1 MLNTFSFLKAAFLK
15 LGKAACSMSIL
26 PALCLSSA
34 AFAQDA
40 FSPAETEACLAGL
53 DRKTDRRICVGAS
66 ARACAQEADEVSC
79 MASEITYWDTRLDV
93 AYALVLDR
101 SKGKDDDAKH
111 LQLKARDQA
120 GALAKAQESWL
131 QYRAD
136 ACAFEQTLWGTGQAD
151 APEVQAC
158 HLFLTAEQVFYLEAV
173 ALIE

>member
-1 MLNTFSFLKAAFLK
+1 MRLFP
-15 LGKAACSMSIL
+15 IL
-26 PALCLSSA
+26 LALCVSTA
-34 AFAQDA
+34 AYAQDA
-40 FSPAETEACLAGL
+40 FSPSATESCLAGL

-66 ARACAQEADEVSC
+66 ARECGEETDEAIC
-79 MASEITYWDTRLDV
+79 MAAEITYWDTRLDV
-93 AYALVLDR
+93 AFALVLDR
-101 SKGKDDDAKH
+101 AKGKDDDAKH
-111 LQLKARDQA
+111 LKLKARDQA

-136 ACAFEQTLWGTGQAD
+136 ACAFEQTLWGSGQPD